1 MSNTAFHLQNL
12 TTLDWNINSTSYAVA
27 AVQDVSVM
35 ISTDRVDLTS
45 GDTIFR
51 EAHYHENMRFP
62 VSISQARFDHALI
75 EEIFGSPAAGN
86 NNVIEDRS
94 QIPPLE
100 LSGTFNAGERGSS
113 KSVSLTVKDI
123 AWPEEMPIFEL
134 SEGEYGTWD
143 IESEGATLS
152 DYTVTT

>member
-1 MSNTAFHLQNL
+1 MASDAFHLQNT
-12 TTLDWNINSTSYAVA
+12 TTLDWSINSTTYAVA
-27 AVQDVSVM
+27 AVQDVTVS

-75 EEIFGSPAAGN
+75 EEICGSPAAGN

-94 QIPPLE
+94 QIPPLQ
-100 LSGTFNAGERGSS
+100 LSGSFDGGERNST
-113 KSVSLTVKDI
+113 KSVAITIEDI
-123 AWPEEMPIFEL
+123 PWPEEMPLVDL
-134 SEGEYGTWD
+134 STGEYGNWD

-152 DYTVTT
+152 EFSVTT